1 MKNLI
6 LTIALLASTVIFAQ
20 NIEPKL
26 EIVGQQV
33 KATYFFE
40 NGNIQQ
46 EGFFTDGKL
55 CRSIPQRRAASA
67 REEPSSTNPI
77 ANRRRATAASRVRPA
92 TARSDAASCSVRI
105 IWMAGMICSP
115 QTIRKHARLL

>member
-6 LTIALLASTVIFAQ
+6 LTFVLFASTAIFAQ

-33 KATYFFE
+33 KATYYHE

-46 EGFFTDGKL
+46 EGFFAEGKLDGKWTSYDVAGKVIAVAEYSNGQKTGKWL
-55 CRSIPQRRAASA
+55 SYNNLSVNEVLYANNNVVSSKILSQNTLASK
-67 REEPSSTNPI
+67 N
-77 ANRRRATAASRVRPA
+77 
-92 TARSDAASCSVRI
+92 
-105 IWMAGMICSP
+105 
-115 QTIRKHARLL
+115 

>member
-6 LTIALLASTVIFAQ
+6 LTIVLFASTLIFAQ

-33 KATYFFE
+33 KATYYHE

-55 CRSIPQRRAASA
+55 DGKWISYDVSGKVTAIANYSNGLKTGKWISYSDL
-67 REEPSSTNPI
+67 SSTEILYANNDVVSSKILSQNPL
-77 ANRRRATAASRVRPA
+77 AS
-92 TARSDAASCSVRI
+92 
-105 IWMAGMICSP
+105 
-115 QTIRKHARLL
+115 KN

>member
-6 LTIALLASTVIFAQ
+6 LIIVFFASTVIFAQ

-33 KATYFFE
+33 KATYYFE

-46 EGFFTDGKL
+46 EGSFKEGKLDGKWVSYDVAGKVTAIAEYTNGQKTGKWL
-55 CRSIPQRRAASA
+55 TYANNLSVNEVLYANNNVI
-67 REEPSSTNPI
+67 SSKILNANPI
-77 ANRRRATAASRVRPA
+77 ASKN
-92 TARSDAASCSVRI
+92 
-105 IWMAGMICSP
+105 
-115 QTIRKHARLL
+115 

>member
-6 LTIALLASTVIFAQ
+6 LIIVFLASTVIFAQ

-33 KATYFFE
+33 KATYYFE

-46 EGFFTDGKL
+46 EGSFKEGKLDGKWISYDVAGKITAIAEYTNGEKTGKWL
-55 CRSIPQRRAASA
+55 TYNNLSVNEVLYANNNVVSSKILTANAIASK
-67 REEPSSTNPI
+67 N
-77 ANRRRATAASRVRPA
+77 
-92 TARSDAASCSVRI
+92 
-105 IWMAGMICSP
+105 
-115 QTIRKHARLL
+115 

>member
-6 LTIALLASTVIFAQ
+6 LIIAFFALTITFAQ

-33 KATYFFE
+33 KATYYFE

-46 EGFFTDGKL
+46 EGFFKEGKLDGKWTSFDETGKIKAIAEYTNGQKTGKWL
-55 CRSIPQRRAASA
+55 TYNNLSLNEVLYANNNVISSKVLTANAIASK
-67 REEPSSTNPI
+67 N
-77 ANRRRATAASRVRPA
+77 
-92 TARSDAASCSVRI
+92 
-105 IWMAGMICSP
+105 
-115 QTIRKHARLL
+115 